1 MVPSRCRYR
10 SLGDPVIAK
19 GVGYGLSCV
28 RCVQLHEFQQAMPHR
43 LCRKTKISAERDAIR
58 TPQHLWRHAEF
69 IDHCQ
74 EISSGCQA

>member
-43 LCRKTKISAERDAIR
+43 LAARQKFRRSATRYELLSTYGA
-58 TPQHLWRHAEF
+58 HAKS
-69 IDHCQ
+69 IDQCQ